1 MNTKQL
7 NQLWATLLLIALV
20 SAGAAFTVYH
30 AIVYKVDEQNLMQF
44 RHAFDTHAGIIEKL
58 FDENFDMVTDLAA
71 FYHAIENISSTQ
83 FSDFVQGITQGH
95 SSQYAI
101 EWIPRVP
108 YSQKVEF
115 ERKAE
120 GVMVAGDFY
129 IYEKSGD
136 AQIPVNVRD
145 EYFPVYYGYPK
156 DNVAKAIGFDLASNP
171 VRLKSIEQARDT
183 GALTATAPV
192 VLVQEQEKDV
202 KSFLLFM
209 PVYYGQPKTVQDR
222 RQNLRGFTLG
232 VFRYKGII
240 EKSFLRKDANTDL
253 KEQVVFEI
261 SDNMLPVGEGLVYR
275 HNPKGIVELSKR
287 SFVKTIEM
295 AGRTL
300 EIKATPVRGYFHKR
314 RGFVPLS
321 FAVGT
326 FIIVG
331 LVCSIIFYTS
341 RQAQRIK
348 AIVEDKTSELRG
360 TIEKMT
366 MLDQTLQDSEK
377 KYRQLIELSQE
388 GVWLVDKDNITMLVN
403 KAMADMIG
411 YTVEE
416 IVGVSFLEFVDD
428 EARDLARHI
437 VDVKLA
443 GGEGDRLENVL
454 RHKNGSKVHIYASAV
469 PLIDAQGNLT
479 GSFGVITD
487 ITKRKEM
494 DEQLKKSIAE
504 QELLLRELHHRV
516 KNNLQ
521 VIAGLVGL
529 QLNHLSDEKS
539 KEALRDTQS
548 RIQSIALVHE
558 RLYKTEKLS
567 EINIKEYIHSLIK
580 DLFIFFTVDKS
591 KIGINLNV
599 ADVHVGIGTA
609 IPCGLIINE
618 LFTNIIKY
626 AFTGRDGGEIGGEI
640 TIELRALA
648 DSDELELIVGDNGVG
663 MPEGIEIGKTKS
675 LGLKVVTILTK
686 QLRGTI
692 EIDRADGT
700 RYILRFM
707 KS

>member
-7 NQLWATLLLIALV
+7 NQLWVTLLLIALV
-20 SAGAAFTVYH
+20 STGAAFTVYH
-30 AIVYKVDEQNLMQF
+30 AVVYKVDEQNLLQF
-44 RHAFDTHAGIIEKL
+44 RHAFDTHAGIIEKR

-71 FYHAIENISSTQ
+71 FYRSIENVSATQ

-108 YSQKVEF
+108 YSQKTEF
-115 ERKAE
+115 ERRARQD
-120 GVMVAGDFY
+120 GVMAAGDFY

-156 DNVAKAIGFDLASNP
+156 DNVLKAIGFDLASNP
-171 VRLKSIEQARDT
+171 VRLKSLEQARDT

-209 PVYYGQPKTVQDR
+209 PVYYGQPETLQDR

-240 EKSFLRKDANTDL
+240 DKSFLRKDANTDL

-261 SDNMLPVGEGLVYR
+261 SDKMLPVGEGLVYR

-287 SFVKTIEM
+287 SFVKTIDM

-331 LVCSIIFYTS
+331 LVCSIIFYMS

-366 MLDQTLQDSEK
+366 VLEQTLQDSEK

-388 GVWLVDKDNITMLVN
+388 GVWLVDKNNITTLVN
-403 KAMADMIG
+403 RAVADMIG

-428 EARDLARHI
+428 ESKAAARHS

-443 GGEGDRLENVL
+443 EGEGDRLENVL
-454 RHKNGSKVHIYASAV
+454 RHKNGSKVHIYVSAV
-469 PLIDAQGNLT
+469 PFIDAQGNRT

-494 DEQLKKSIAE
+494 DEQLKKSVAE

-529 QLNHLSDEKS
+529 QLSYLSDEKS

-567 EINIKEYIHSLIK
+567 EINIKEYIHSLVK

-626 AFTGRDGGEIGGEI
+626 AFTGRDGGEI
-640 TIELRALA
+640 TIELRVLT

-663 MPEGIEIGKTKS
+663 MPEGIEIGKTRS